1 MKKLTKN
8 QKRKIAKAKD
18 ININEVFDTPI
29 IVKVLKPCLYANNIN
44 DLAVVMANNNSS
56 DNYVSVT
63 TCRLQDHY
71 KNSVHNSLR
80 YVIRWENV
88 KGCRPATEGEIA
100 RFMSGRSTGDL
111 KRTFRAND
119 VYKAINLIN

>member
-8 QKRKIAKAKD
+8 QKRKIAKAKI
-18 ININEVFDTPI
+18 INIKEVFDTPI
-29 IVKVLKPCLYANNIN
+29 IVKVLKPATYANEIN
-44 DLAVVMANNNSS
+44 DLAIVVANDNSIDS
-56 DNYVSVT
+56 YVSVT

-100 RFMSGRSTGDL
+100 RFMSGKSTGDK
-111 KRTFRAND
+111 KRTFRTND
-119 VYKAINLIN
+119 VYKAIDLL

>member
-1 MKKLTKN
+1 MKKLT
-8 QKRKIAKAKD
+8 QRQRRKIAKAKD

-44 DLAVVMANNNSS
+44 DLAVVIANND

-63 TCRLQDHY
+63 TCRLQNHY
-71 KNSVHNSLR
+71 KNSVYNSLR

-88 KGCRPATEGEIA
+88 KDCGSATAGEIA
-100 RFMSGRSTGDL
+100 RFMTGRSTGDL